1 MVSFFKGEHPL
12 RPCNQIVRYQNAST
26 MFCSVCNSSS
36 QGSPEARRVL
46 PSIANRVG
54 DQVAD
59 RVGGDRPQTKAH
71 LGEKQKLQTEGK
83 GAPWKF
89 AKADLWRLARQSL
102 KKTSNFDRQA
112 CRAHP
117 PIRESFWQSF
127 SLHVCYIEFWRGAY
141 WIERYQRLVA
151 RLRMVPTA
159 SWVMDQSTF
168 FERGSIGIIQGGD
181 FPPDPPSCR
190 WGRTCCILPA
200 DLQRRSSTNSACS
213 FPRPVLMVTHSICT
227 TGC

>member
-26 MFCSVCNSSS
+26 MFCPVCNSSR

-59 RVGGDRPQTKAH
+59 RVGGDHPQTKAH

-102 KKTSNFDRQA
+102 KKKQAILTDRLAGPIHLSGKVFDKVFLFTSA
-112 CRAHP
+112 TL
-117 PIRESFWQSF
+117 SFGGG
-127 SLHVCYIEFWRGAY
+127 LIE
-141 WIERYQRLVA
+141 
-151 RLRMVPTA
+151 
-159 SWVMDQSTF
+159 
-168 FERGSIGIIQGGD
+168 
-181 FPPDPPSCR
+181 
-190 WGRTCCILPA
+190 
-200 DLQRRSSTNSACS
+200 
-213 FPRPVLMVTHSICT
+213 
-227 TGC
+227 